1 MVPDLDQKRLRLKIV
16 TSSRT
21 ESRAEVIISDDGM
34 EIVKLKVNT
43 NREVHIN
50 LGDDIK
56 TWSPKSPFLYD
67 LKIKIDSGDEVISY
81 FGMRKI
87 EMRKVGRFQR
97 IFLNNEL
104 LQFQVGPL
112 DQGYWPEGILTPP
125 TEEAMKWDLEKT
137 LEMGFNMVRKHIK
150 IGKLSNMFSIYYS

>member
-1 MVPDLDQKRLRLKIV
+1 
-16 TSSRT
+16 
-21 ESRAEVIISDDGM
+21 
-34 EIVKLKVNT
+34 
-43 NREVHIN
+43 
-50 LGDDIK
+50 
-56 TWSPKSPFLYD
+56 
-67 LKIKIDSGDEVISY
+67 
-81 FGMRKI
+81 
-87 EMRKVGRFQR
+87 MRKVGKFQR

-150 IGKLSNMFSIYYS
+150 IGRKTFVSFCF